1 MKQLFDIT
9 RTIGK
14 DTINYPGDTEFCLID
29 ETSINKG
36 DDWNLSKIIMTTHY
50 GTHIDVPLHKYKH
63 GKSIDDIPL
72 VDFELKCMVIEIK
85 DKKQV
90 TLTEVMRKSLP
101 KNGAVLF
108 KTNNS
113 NLSRKKFLKKYVY
126 IEPNVAEYLVKKKIK
141 LVGIDYLSPDPI
153 DSNFPVHKILLS
165 NDIIILEDIF
175 LKNIVAGNYRLCYLP
190 LKIKFGNGAPVRA
203 LLKK

>member
-14 DTINYPGDTEFCLID
+14 DTINYPGDTEFCLTD

-36 DDWNLSKIIMTTHY
+36 DDWNLSKMIMTTHY
-50 GTHIDVPLHKYKH
+50 GTHIDLPLHKYKH
-63 GKSIDDIPL
+63 GKSLDDIPL
-72 VDFELKCMVIEIK
+72 IDFELKCIVIEIK
-85 DKKQV
+85 DKEKV
-90 TLTEVMRKSLP
+90 TLAEVLATSLP

-113 NLSRKKFLKKYVY
+113 NLSRKRFSKKHVY
-126 IEPNVAEYLVKKKIK
+126 IEPNVAEYLVKKKVK

-153 DSNFPVHKILLS
+153 DSDFPVHQILLS

-175 LKNIVAGNYRLCYLP
+175 LKNVGAGNYRLFYLP
-190 LKIKFGNGAPVRA
+190 LKIKSGNGAPVRA
-203 LLKK
+203 FLKK

>member
-14 DTINYPGDTEFCLID
+14 DTINYPGDPEFRLID

-50 GTHIDVPLHKYKH
+50 GTHIDLPLHKYNH
-63 GKSIDDIPL
+63 GKSLDDIPIQ
-72 VDFELKCMVIEIK
+72 DFELKCVVIEIK
-85 DKKQV
+85 DKEKV
-90 TLTEVMRKSLP
+90 TLDEVMLISLP
-101 KNGAVLF
+101 KNGAVIF

-113 NLSRKKFLKKYVY
+113 NLNRNKFSKKYVY
-126 IEPNVAEYLVKKKIK
+126 IEPNVAEYLVKKKVK
-141 LVGIDYLSPDPI
+141 LVGIDYLSPDKI
-153 DSNFPVHKILLS
+153 DSDFKVHKILLS
-165 NDIIILEDIF
+165 NNIIIMEDLF
-175 LKNIVAGNYRLCYLP
+175 LKNIVAGNYKLFYFP
-190 LKIKFGNGAPVRA
+190 LKIKLGNGAPSRV

>member
-14 DTINYPGDTEFCLID
+14 DAINYPGDTEFCLTD

-50 GTHIDVPLHKYKH
+50 GTHIDLPLHKYKH
-63 GKSIDDIPL
+63 GKSLDDIPL
-72 VDFELKCMVIEIK
+72 SDFELKCVVIQIK
-85 DKKQV
+85 DKEKV
-90 TLTEVMRKSLP
+90 TIAEVLHAPLP
-101 KNGAVLF
+101 KDGAVLF

-113 NLSRKKFLKKYVY
+113 NLNRRKFSKKYVH
-126 IEPNVAEYLVKKKIK
+126 IEPSVAEYLVKSKVK

-153 DSNFPVHKILLS
+153 DSNSPVHQILLS

-175 LKNIVAGNYRLCYLP
+175 LKNIEAGNYKLFYLP
-190 LKIKFGNGAPVRA
+190 LKIKSGNGAPVRA
-203 LLKK
+203 LLRK